1 MFKVPDMTAAD
12 FTCMLCGSRLE
23 LKLENLKVGDTL
35 GECPMC
41 SEPFKINLTEKE
53 LEEFAHAERK
63 KQ

>member
-1 MFKVPDMTAAD
+1 MFKVPEMTAAD

-23 LKLENLKVGDTL
+23 LKLEDLKVGDTF

-53 LEEFAHAERK
+53 YDDLVVAEK
-63 KQ
+63 KKH